1 MDKQQGPTVE
11 HREVYSTSCNK
22 SWWKG
27 TWRYIKL
34 NHFAVCRKLTQYCEA
49 TILQFLKNEIMR
61 LVSLS
66 KKEETPE
73 ISFSVHKHKK
83 KPCKDT
89 ERRQLPKSQEERL
102 HQKPN
107 LPTPWS
113 WRFSLQ
119 NCEKI
124 NVCCVSH
131 SVCGILLWQRELRH
145 FVVLHVQSLSYVQLF
160 VTPWTVVHRLLCP
173 RDFPGKNSVVGCHF
187 LLQGIFPTQGL
198 NPHSLHWQV
207 DSLPLS
213 HQGQDTSL
221 PGLNSMTNQNQP
233 LQTPLTPLVRSQFV
247 SFSSC
252 CSDAQWSPTLC
263 NPMDCSTPG
272 LPVPHHLPEFAQ
284 VHVHCISD
292 AIQPFHPLMPSSP
305 SALNLSQ
312 HQGLFQWVSVCIRWS
327 KYWSFSFSISPSREY
342 SGLITLKI
350 DWFDLLAVQGTLRSL
365 LQHHNSKASIL
376 QHSTFFMV
384 QLSQPHVATGKSIG
398 LTIQTFVGRVMSL
411 PTVLSR
417 FVIAFLPRSNCLLIS
432 WLQSPSSV
440 NLEPN
445 KRKYVTA
452 SIFSPL
458 FAVQ

>member
-113 WRFSLQ
+113 WRFSLP

-145 FVVLHVQSLSYVQLF
+145 FVVLHVQSLSYVQFF
-160 VTPWTVVHRLLCP
+160 VTPWTVVHPAPLSKGFP
-173 RDFPGKNSVVGCHF
+173 RQEFCSGLPFPSPGNLPYPGIEPAFPALAGGFFTTEPPGPRHF
-187 LLQGIFPTQGL
+187 LTWFKFHDQSKSTIANTLNSLGQISICVLFFLLFRRPVESNSLQPHGL
-198 NPHSLHWQV
+198 QHTRPSCPSPSPRVCQSSCSLHQWC
-207 DSLPLS
+207 
-213 HQGQDTSL
+213 HTAI
-221 PGLNSMTNQNQP
+221 
-233 LQTPLTPLVRSQFV
+233 
-247 SFSSC
+247 SS
-252 CSDAQWSPTLC
+252 SDALFSFCPQSFPASGTF
-263 NPMDCSTPG
+263 PMSQC
-272 LPVPHHLPEFAQ
+272 LHQMIKILELQ
-284 VHVHCISD
+284 
-292 AIQPFHPLMPSSP
+292 L
-305 SALNLSQ
+305 Q
-312 HQGLFQWVSVCIRWS
+312 HQ
-327 KYWSFSFSISPSREY
+327 SF
-342 SGLITLKI
+342 
-350 DWFDLLAVQGTLRSL
+350 
-365 LQHHNSKASIL
+365 
-376 QHSTFFMV
+376 
-384 QLSQPHVATGKSIG
+384 
-398 LTIQTFVGRVMSL
+398 
-411 PTVLSR
+411 
-417 FVIAFLPRSNCLLIS
+417 
-432 WLQSPSSV
+432 
-440 NLEPN
+440 
-445 KRKYVTA
+445 
-452 SIFSPL
+452 
-458 FAVQ
+458 